1 AAIARRVV
9 TIPVLHCT
17 AWQDIKAKPTRSLSY
32 NGAFHQLWG
41 RPGTNHSPR
50 YTALLAVF
58 AWRGHRMISRR
69 QFIIVLGGSGMAS
82 PLAAHAQAPPRT
94 RRLAWLGLG

>member
-1 AAIARRVV
+1 MV

-58 AWRGHRMISRR
+58 TVLRSSRYLEFAALSEGHGHGGVSAAVTTMRP
-69 QFIIVLGGSGMAS
+69 GGS
-82 PLAAHAQAPPRT
+82 
-94 RRLAWLGLG
+94 

>member
-1 AAIARRVV
+1 MMRPPPRSYRPV

-58 AWRGHRMISRR
+58 AWRC
-69 QFIIVLGGSGMAS
+69 LGGRHNH
-82 PLAAHAQAPPRT
+82 AAR
-94 RRLAWLGLG
+94 GVIE